1 MIPHWWPQLVASA
14 KRHEGLRL
22 KPYRDTVGVL
32 TIGYGRNLD
41 ANGITPEEAERM
53 LDRDLTVAYHAVSA
67 WDWFG
72 QLSPARQMVLT
83 EMCFNLGITKLLKF
97 RRTLTAIE
105 AGDYAAAADHMLASK
120 WAAQVKGRARTLAEA
135 MRRG

>member
-1 MIPHWWPQLVASA
+1 MIPHWWPELVASA

-67 WDWFG
+67 WEWFP

-83 EMCFNLGITKLLKF
+83 EMAFNLGA
-97 RRTLTAIE
+97 RRLM
-105 AGDYAAAADHMLASK
+105 GFGRMLAACREGRYTEAADHMLASK
-120 WAAQVKGRARTLAEA
+120 WAEQVKGRARTLAEA